1 MSETPQDS
9 VIKVPLPWLRHELRT
24 PINQIIGYSEMIQ
37 EDAEDSGNSSF
48 SSDLQ
53 KIQQAARHMLA
64 IINEHLVPVPEGN
77 QSLVMRKSEMIK
89 RKDAAGEPAPQARR
103 QKYLEPDHG
112 SILLVDDNE
121 SNRDMLSRQLERQG
135 YSISLAENGQQALE
149 SLRTGQ
155 FDLIL
160 LDIIMPGMDGYEVLE
175 YLKSDKD
182 LRHIPV
188 IMISALDEMESVI
201 RCIEIGAEDYLPKPF
216 DPVLLRAR
224 IGASLEKKRLRDQEQ
239 MYMQALVE
247 TQERLNKELQE
258 AADYVKSILPE
269 PLSGPIETH
278 WCFIP
283 STQLGGDAF
292 GYHWIDDD
300 HFGMYLLDVCGHG
313 VGAALLSISVMNV
326 LRSQSLPGT
335 DFKDPAQ
342 VLKALN
348 ESFQMER
355 QNDQYFTIW
364 YGVYEKKEQRIIYAG
379 GGHPPAVAV
388 IGPLTKGG
396 EFQKLKGSGPP
407 VGWDIDS
414 HYGNKYFD
422 LVPDTRL
429 FIFSDGTY
437 EIARED
443 GSMLDMNEFIGF
455 LAQPADGEL
464 TDIERIVKFSRA
476 VRGSDTF
483 EDDFSLVEIVFP

>member
-1 MSETPQDS
+1 MSEVCEDNS
-9 VIKVPLPWLRHELRT
+9 IKVPLSWLRHELRT

-37 EDAEDSGNSSF
+37 EDAEDAGQSGY

-53 KIQQAARHMLA
+53 KIQLAARHMLA
-64 IINEHLVPVPEGN
+64 LINEHLMPADPSAPPREAETIMQKVAGRAPVP
-77 QSLVMRKSEMIK
+77 
-89 RKDAAGEPAPQARR
+89 RR
-103 QKYLEPDHG
+103 QRILEPDHG

-121 SNRDMLSRQLERQG
+121 SNRDMLSRQLEKQG
-135 YSISLAENGQQALE
+135 YTISLGENGQQALE
-149 SLRTGQ
+149 LLRAGK

-160 LDIIMPGMDGYEVLE
+160 LDIIMPGMDGYEVLDH
-175 YLKSDKD
+175 LKADKD

-188 IMISALDEMESVI
+188 IMISALDELESVI
-201 RCIEIGAEDYLPKPF
+201 RCIERGAEDYLPKPF

-239 MYMQALVE
+239 MYLQALME
-247 TQERLNKELQE
+247 TQAQLNSELQE

-300 HFGMYLLDVCGHG
+300 HFAMYLLDVCGHG
-313 VGAALLSISVMNV
+313 VGAALLSITVMNV
-326 LRSQSLPGT
+326 LRSQSLPST
-335 DFKDPAQ
+335 DFKDPSQ

-348 ESFQMER
+348 ESFQMEK
-355 QNDQYFTIW
+355 QHEMFFTIW
-364 YGVYEKKEQRIIYAG
+364 YGVFEKKNRTIIYAG
-379 GGHPPAVAV
+379 GGHPPAIA
-388 IGPLTKGG
+388 LTGLSP
-396 EFQKLKGSGPP
+396 ETMELRKLKAQGPP
-407 VGWDIDS
+407 VGWDLDS
-414 HYGNKYFD
+414 EYRSNRFD
-422 LVPDTRL
+422 LMPHTKL

-443 GSMLDMNEFIGF
+443 GSMVEFEDFIKII
-455 LAQPADGEL
+455 AQPPDGEI
-464 TDIERIVKFSRA
+464 TDIDRIMGFSRA
-476 VRGSDTF
+476 AKGSDSF
-483 EDDFSLVEIVFP
+483 QDDFSLVEIIFS